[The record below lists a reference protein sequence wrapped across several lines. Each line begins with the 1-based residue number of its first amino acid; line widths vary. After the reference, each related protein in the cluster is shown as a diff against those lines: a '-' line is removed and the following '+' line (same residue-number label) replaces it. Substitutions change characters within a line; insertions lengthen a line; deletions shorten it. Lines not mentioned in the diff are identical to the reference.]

1 MISFRRLLF
10 IQFVVMAG
18 FLFGQQGAVVPAE
31 NKSTIPVDSK
41 VLKMLCDKEWFVTKT
56 VDKINSYERIGTK
69 ALSGSFRFS
78 SDGKFGFLT
87 FSSKWRSKENYIIIN
102 VPADSVEENYD
113 VLLMKGEWMVN
124 SITETSLVLSKRF
137 PSENKRER
145 LIFFS
150 TQKYVEKQFY
160 IVANNFVILPSSLV
174 YRVFDK
180 NGKSVL
186 RGENDSI
193 NITKLKP
200 GTYSLSASD
209 WSGDFIKK

>member
-10 IQFVVMAG
+10 IHFAVMAG
-18 FLFGQQGAVVPAE
+18 LVYGQQGAVVSAE
-31 NKSTIPVDSK
+31 NKSATPIDSK

-56 VDKINSYERIGTK
+56 VDKINSYERTGTK
-69 ALSGSFRFS
+69 ALSGSFRFNT
-78 SDGKFGFLT
+78 DGKFSFRE
-87 FSSKWRSKENYIIIN
+87 FSSKWRSKENYIIID

-113 VLLMKGEWMVN
+113 VLLMKGEWEVN

-150 TQKYVEKQFY
+150 TKKYVEKKFY

-174 YRVFDK
+174 YGVFDK
-180 NGKSVL
+180 DGKSVL
-186 RGENDSI
+186 RGENDSV